1 MIKFSLD
8 DVESY
13 KLEFGDKF
21 YLPERENRQNLRTGD
36 IVKLIFRFE
45 DDEFAQVERMW
56 IVINGANSGEC
67 ASTLGNKSLTKST

>member
-1 MIKFSLD
+1 MIKFELD

-21 YLPERENRQNLRTGD
+21 YLLECKKRQNLRTGD

-56 IVINGANSGEC
+56 VVINETSNGEFTGILDNELFQK
-67 ASTLGNKSLTKST
+67 AV